1 MPINP
6 DRLVE
11 QADRLRLYADRVRD
25 PHAFDMLSEVAS
37 LAAKAA
43 EAVRLLGTFCRD
55 VGVVT
60 LERNEDGYACPRG
73 TDGWS
78 DLGKTYLEAC
88 ELLGREPVWNEDEPH
103 KGGWAPPAAWFDAE
117 EDADVDD

>member
-43 EAVRLLGTFCRD
+43 EAPSTARLAMHRTAMIRFMKKHLLRIFGIS
-55 VGVVT
+55 
-60 LERNEDGYACPRG
+60 LPRILFSRANSPIG
-73 TDGWS
+73 
-78 DLGKTYLEAC
+78 
-88 ELLGREPVWNEDEPH
+88 
-103 KGGWAPPAAWFDAE
+103 
-117 EDADVDD
+117 